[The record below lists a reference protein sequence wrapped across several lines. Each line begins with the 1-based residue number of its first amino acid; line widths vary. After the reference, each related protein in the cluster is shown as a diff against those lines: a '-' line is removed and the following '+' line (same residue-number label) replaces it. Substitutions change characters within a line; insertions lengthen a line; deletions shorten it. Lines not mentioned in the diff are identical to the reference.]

1 MKKNNPLLQKSF
13 QFSIQ
18 IIEYTEKLNEL
29 KKYSIAKQLFRS
41 GTSIGAMVREAQ
53 SPESISDFIHKLK
66 IAAKEAEESMYWLE
80 LAETSMHYPSPS
92 NEGLIKPLNEI
103 QKLLSAIIKTSKDKL
118 NANR

>member
-29 KKYSIAKQLFRS
+29 KKYNFANQLFRS
-41 GTSIGAMVREAQ
+41 GTAIGAMVIEAQ
-53 SPESISDFIHKLK
+53 SPESLNDFIHKLK

-80 LAETSMHYPSPS
+80 LAETSAHYPSPS
-92 NEGLIKPLNEI
+92 NEGLTKPLNEI
-103 QKLLSAIIKTSKDKL
+103 QKLLSSIIKTSKDKL
-118 NANR
+118 KTNC